1 MCEGCFLGTCGV
13 RAKGLMCIV
22 RDIARITMNGDD
34 HVQPVVA
41 ARSNQR
47 WRKRIVVSGS
57 GNRGAGRRATRGTG
71 VEVFKSTKSTSDIDI
86 K

>member
-1 MCEGCFLGTCGV
+1 M
-13 RAKGLMCIV
+13 RAKGLKCIV

-34 HVQPVVA
+34 HVQPAVA

-71 VEVFKSTKSTSDIDI
+71 RSRVSKVFKSTVTLTLSD